1 MNNILNTCKSAIRHQ
16 YIKRH
21 AFPVSDKGYV
31 SCLEN
36 NLLPSIKLSA
46 SVYRELEG
54 GSGNELKEKFKAL
67 HSSSALAVNA
77 FAKWKNNPSDLILCG
92 KKGFSSLTFE
102 KKCPTGL
109 GGTPP
114 NLDVFL
120 DNDHS
125 LIGVE
130 SKFLEYLTPKKGIF
144 SETYNR
150 GNLPELEEACWHL
163 IDHIK
168 ELPKQHLDAAQ
179 LVKHY
184 IGMSN
189 LSFER
194 EKEKNLLYLFWE
206 PENWKDFDIFKRHR
220 SEIKDFASYFDKLS
234 VKFIYQSYP
243 ELWDEWKQHY
253 KNTSH
258 VSELRERYY
267 LTI

>member
-1 MNNILNTCKSAIRHQ
+1 VPDA
-16 YIKRH
+16 
-21 AFPVSDKGYV
+21 GYV
-31 SCLEN
+31 SCPEE
-36 NLLPSIKLSA
+36 NLLSSVQLSDF
-46 SVYRELEG
+46 YIDLEA
-54 GSGNELKEKFKAL
+54 GSGNELQKKFCAL
-67 HSSSALAVNA
+67 HSSSALAVNV
-77 FAKWKNNPSDLILCG
+77 FAKWKNNPSDLFLCE
-92 KKGFSSLTFE
+92 KKGFQSLTFE

-120 DNDHS
+120 VNDNL
-125 LIGVE
+125 LIAIE
-130 SKFLEYLTPKKGIF
+130 SKFLEYLTPKKGFF
-144 SETYNR
+144 STSYTKE
-150 GNLPELEEACWHL
+150 NLPQSEKACWYL
-163 IDHIK
+163 IDRIK
-168 ELPKQHLDAAQ
+168 EQPKQYLDAAQ

-184 IGMSN
+184 FGLRN
-189 LSFER
+189 LPHTKD
-194 EKEKNLLYLFWE
+194 KEIVLLYLFWE

-243 ELWDEWKQHY
+243 ELWDEWEQHY